1 MKMKM
6 MCAAI
11 ALVMTSGC
19 VPAMAHA
26 QQGATVHPS
35 YFRALDDLRAARH
48 YLSDNWTYA
57 PVTADSEAAV
67 REIDGAIQEI
77 KTAAIEDGK
86 NLNDTARIDTRLSP
100 HERYRKAQEYLAAA
114 HQQMAM
120 ENVPSERD
128 LEHRINV
135 HLDRARDIVGKTETT
150 AKWQ

>member
-1 MKMKM
+1 
-6 MCAAI
+6 
-11 ALVMTSGC
+11 MTIRKLSTTLAFVLPSFF
-19 VPAMAHA
+19 VPVVANA
-26 QQGATVHPS
+26 QQPPTVHPS

-48 YLSDNWTYA
+48 YLSDNWNYA

-86 NLNDTARIDTRLSP
+86 NLNDSARIDTRLAP
-100 HERYRKAQEYLAAA
+100 HDRYRKAQEFLAAA

-128 LEHRINV
+128 LEHRIMV
-135 HLDRARDIVGKTETT
+135 HIDQAQNIVNHTEKT